1 MYSITGFRLPGFLK
15 PKSQTNS
22 NDGALQSAFWI
33 YKPESATWTKVSGF
47 RPTLLETDWQTND
60 ETLEPPP
67 RYAHEMVFDPMHQVI
82 YVHGG
87 NSGHE
92 ESQRLDDFW
101 SMKLVQ

>member
-1 MYSITGFRLPGFLK
+1 M
-15 PKSQTNS
+15 
-22 NDGALQSAFWI
+22 
-33 YKPESATWTKVSGF
+33 SGF